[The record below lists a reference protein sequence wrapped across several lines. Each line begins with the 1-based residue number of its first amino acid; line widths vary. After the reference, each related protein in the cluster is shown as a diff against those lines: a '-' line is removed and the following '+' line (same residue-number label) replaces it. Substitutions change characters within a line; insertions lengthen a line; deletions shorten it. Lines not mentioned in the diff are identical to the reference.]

1 MLPGLFATLLKVSL
15 SSCRIRA
22 SGTLSSSKLGAR
34 SITTIALLLRVSIG
48 MENSESSSTEFVAS
62 TSSRSRTGP
71 STQTMISEASNKL
84 LSAAFI
90 AGGTTPE
97 VHFSAESK
105 ADEPPTSAES
115 PFMDEVNERLPAP
128 LRMIINVS
136 SVHPSAEV
144 KEAALVLVRALL
156 VDTRTAWSQPK
167 KAWSQPRVGTE
178 CSPPTDS
185 LSIVALECCLSM
197 LDDEGHGKCGAVF
210 W

>member
-1 MLPGLFATLLKVSL
+1 MLPGLFATLFKVSL

-62 TSSRSRTGP
+62 TSSRS

-97 VHFSAESK
+97 LHFSAESK

-115 PFMDEVNERLPAP
+115 PFVDEVNERLPAP

-144 KEAALVLVRALL
+144 KEAALVLVRVLL

-197 LDDEGHGKCGAVF
+197 LDDEGHGKCGALF

>member
-1 MLPGLFATLLKVSL
+1 MLPGLFATLFKVSL

-62 TSSRSRTGP
+62 TSSRS

-105 ADEPPTSAES
+105 ADELPTSAES
-115 PFMDEVNERLPAP
+115 PFVDEVNERLPAP

-144 KEAALVLVRALL
+144 KEAALVLVRVLL

-178 CSPPTDS
+178 CLPPTDY

-197 LDDEGHGKCGAVF
+197 LDDEGHGKCGALF

>member
-1 MLPGLFATLLKVSL
+1 MLPGLFATLFKVSL

-62 TSSRSRTGP
+62 TSSRS

-97 VHFSAESK
+97 LHFSAESK

-144 KEAALVLVRALL
+144 KEAALVLVRVLL

-197 LDDEGHGKCGAVF
+197 LDDEGHGKCGALF

>member
-1 MLPGLFATLLKVSL
+1 MLPGLFATLFKVSL

-62 TSSRSRTGP
+62 TSSRS

-144 KEAALVLVRALL
+144 KEAALVLVRVLL

-197 LDDEGHGKCGAVF
+197 LDDEGHGK
-210 W
+210 

>member
-1 MLPGLFATLLKVSL
+1 MLPGLFATLFKVSL

-62 TSSRSRTGP
+62 TSSRS

-136 SVHPSAEV
+136 SVHSSAEV
-144 KEAALVLVRALL
+144 KEAALVLVRVLL

-167 KAWSQPRVGTE
+167 KAWSRPRVGTE
-178 CSPPTDS
+178 ISPPTDS

-197 LDDEGHGKCGAVF
+197 LDDEGHGKCGAAFGDFPV
-210 W
+210 

>member
-1 MLPGLFATLLKVSL
+1 MLPGLFATLFKVSL

-62 TSSRSRTGP
+62 TSSRS

-105 ADEPPTSAES
+105 ADELPPSAEP
-115 PFMDEVNERLPAP
+115 PFVDEVNERLPAP

-144 KEAALVLVRALL
+144 KEAALVLVRVLL

-197 LDDEGHGKCGAVF
+197 LDDEGHGKCGALF

>member
-1 MLPGLFATLLKVSL
+1 MLPGLFATLFKVSL

-62 TSSRSRTGP
+62 TSSRS

-97 VHFSAESK
+97 VHISAESK

-115 PFMDEVNERLPAP
+115 PFVDEVNERLPAP

-144 KEAALVLVRALL
+144 KEAALVLVRVLL

-197 LDDEGHGKCGAVF
+197 LDDEGHGKCGALF

>member
-1 MLPGLFATLLKVSL
+1 MLPGLFATLFKVSL

-62 TSSRSRTGP
+62 TSSRS

-105 ADEPPTSAES
+105 ADEPPTSAEP

-144 KEAALVLVRALL
+144 KEAALVLVRVLL

-197 LDDEGHGKCGAVF
+197 LDDEGHGK
-210 W
+210 

>member
-1 MLPGLFATLLKVSL
+1 MLPGLFATLFKVSL

-62 TSSRSRTGP
+62 TSSRS

-115 PFMDEVNERLPAP
+115 PFVDEVNERLPAP

-144 KEAALVLVRALL
+144 KEAALVLVRVLL
-156 VDTRTAWSQPK
+156 VDTRT
-167 KAWSQPRVGTE
+167 AWSQPRVGTE
-178 CSPPTDS
+178 CSPPTDY

-197 LDDEGHGKCGAVF
+197 LDDEGHGKCGALF

>member
-1 MLPGLFATLLKVSL
+1 MLPGLFATLFKVSL

-62 TSSRSRTGP
+62 TSSRS

-97 VHFSAESK
+97 VHISAESK

-115 PFMDEVNERLPAP
+115 PFVDEVNERLPAP

-144 KEAALVLVRALL
+144 KEAALVLVRVLL

-178 CSPPTDS
+178 CLPPTDY

-197 LDDEGHGKCGAVF
+197 LDDEGHGKCGALF

>member
-1 MLPGLFATLLKVSL
+1 
-15 SSCRIRA
+15 
-22 SGTLSSSKLGAR
+22 
-34 SITTIALLLRVSIG
+34 
-48 MENSESSSTEFVAS
+48 
-62 TSSRSRTGP
+62 
-71 STQTMISEASNKL
+71 MISEASNKL

-105 ADEPPTSAES
+105 ADELPTSAES
-115 PFMDEVNERLPAP
+115 PFVDEVNERLPAP

-144 KEAALVLVRALL
+144 KEAALVLVRVLL

-178 CSPPTDS
+178 CLPPTDY

-197 LDDEGHGKCGAVF
+197 LDDEGHGKRGALF

>member
-1 MLPGLFATLLKVSL
+1 MLPGLFATLFKVSL

-62 TSSRSRTGP
+62 TSSRSTS

-97 VHFSAESK
+97 VYFSAESK

-197 LDDEGHGKCGAVF
+197 LDDEGRGKCGAVF

>member
-1 MLPGLFATLLKVSL
+1 MLPGLFATLFKVSL

-62 TSSRSRTGP
+62 TSSRS

-97 VHFSAESK
+97 VHFSTESK

-144 KEAALVLVRALL
+144 KEAALVLVRVLL

-197 LDDEGHGKCGAVF
+197 LDDEGHGKCGALF

>member
-1 MLPGLFATLLKVSL
+1 MLPGLFATLFKVSL

-62 TSSRSRTGP
+62 TSSRS

-144 KEAALVLVRALL
+144 KEAALVLVRVLL

-197 LDDEGHGKCGAVF
+197 LDDEGHGKCGALF

>member
-1 MLPGLFATLLKVSL
+1 MLPGLFATLFKVSL

-62 TSSRSRTGP
+62 TSSRS

-105 ADEPPTSAES
+105 ADELPTSAES
-115 PFMDEVNERLPAP
+115 PFVDEVNERLPAP

-144 KEAALVLVRALL
+144 KEAALVLVRVLL

-178 CSPPTDS
+178 CSPPTDY

-197 LDDEGHGKCGAVF
+197 LDDEGHGKCGALF

>member
-1 MLPGLFATLLKVSL
+1 MLPGLFATLFKVSL

-62 TSSRSRTGP
+62 TSSRS

-115 PFMDEVNERLPAP
+115 PFVDEVNERLPAP

-144 KEAALVLVRALL
+144 KEAALVLVRVLL

-197 LDDEGHGKCGAVF
+197 LDDEGHGKCGALF

>member
-1 MLPGLFATLLKVSL
+1 MLPGLFATLFKVSL

-62 TSSRSRTGP
+62 TSSRS

-144 KEAALVLVRALL
+144 KEAALVLVRVLL

-178 CSPPTDS
+178 ISPPTDS

-197 LDDEGHGKCGAVF
+197 LDDEGHGKCGAAF

>member
-1 MLPGLFATLLKVSL
+1 MLPGLFATLFKVSL

-34 SITTIALLLRVSIG
+34 SIKTIALLLRVSIG

-62 TSSRSRTGP
+62 TSSRS

-144 KEAALVLVRALL
+144 KEAALVLVRVLL

-197 LDDEGHGKCGAVF
+197 LDDEGRGKCGAVF